1 MAELVHK
8 VKLETAKSYLNA
20 LRSYH
25 LEHHLD
31 INIFQDPRLELIIH
45 GAK

>member
-8 VKLETAKSYLNA
+8 VKPETAKSYLNA
-20 LRSYH
+20 LRLYH